1 MGTSRSGTQLV
12 STLSLPLSA
21 EVRTAAGRGLLGG
34 KWTRLRGMSWQPE
47 YSQYLSNRVG
57 HSIGTEVHG
66 NGANIDNFE
75 SRDERE
81 IIPNTCFSIKPGICL
96 PEFGLRSEVNVL
108 IRRGS
113 AEVTGRIQREPV
125 LI

>member
-1 MGTSRSGTQLV
+1 
-12 STLSLPLSA
+12 
-21 EVRTAAGRGLLGG
+21 
-34 KWTRLRGMSWQPE
+34 MSWRPRDMRN
-47 YSQYLSNRVG
+47 LNNRVG

-81 IIPNTCFSIKPGICL
+81 LIPNTCFSIEPGIYL
-96 PEFGLRSEVNVL
+96 PEFGLRSEVNMLV
-108 IRRGS
+108 RRGS
-113 AEVTGRIQREPV
+113 AEVTGRIQQEMI

>member
-1 MGTSRSGTQLV
+1 
-12 STLSLPLSA
+12 
-21 EVRTAAGRGLLGG
+21 
-34 KWTRLRGMSWQPE
+34 
-47 YSQYLSNRVG
+47 VG

-81 IIPNTCFSIKPGICL
+81 IIPNTCFSIEPGIYL

-108 IRRGS
+108 VRRGS
-113 AEVTGRIQREPV
+113 AEVTGGIQRELL